1 MFAKRDRDGMPVEP
15 DKIETIIGKE
25 TEFKGTLN
33 SSGAI
38 RIDGRVEG
46 EIHHRGDL
54 VVGEGGIVWAHIKA
68 RNVTIAGEVK
78 GNIEAEGRLEIVTT
92 GKLFGDIKVE
102 NLIIGDGAVFR
113 GMSEMKTGDDKA
125 QPPKPRLK
133 PEEPQATRPYDQPA
147 RQF

>member
-1 MFAKRDRDGMPVEP
+1 MLAKRDRNGLSVEA
-15 DKIETIIGKE
+15 DKIDTIIGKE
-25 TEFKGTLN
+25 TEIKGTIN

-78 GNIEAEGRLEIVTT
+78 GNVEAEGRLEIVAT
-92 GKLFGDIKVE
+92 GRLFGDIKVE
-102 NLIIGDGAVFR
+102 NLVIGDGAIFR
-113 GMSEMKTGDDKA
+113 GMSEMKSGDDKGA
-125 QPPKPRLK
+125 PPKPRPK
-133 PEEPQATRPYDQPA
+133 PEDSPLSRPYDQPA
-147 RQF
+147 RQY